1 MNVLPT
7 RLALLALA
15 FTVTAC
21 GSAVGPRPSAPG
33 SPPASSASPGSSTSP
48 GSATPPGSPVPS
60 TGPSGPA
67 QTSSA
72 GPSAEPDPEEPE
84 SGEGSDELVLRI
96 DTGGG
101 LAGPDQNAL
110 SIPQVSVYADGRVIS
125 QGAQIAIYP
134 GPALPSLHLARL
146 SPAGLERVLEAAA
159 EAGLT
164 AGDRHLRMRGIA
176 DAHTTTF
183 TVISEGETHLV
194 TAEALGLEAGHEDQ
208 LDATELKARGAMLQ
222 FQGALSNPSAWL
234 GTDVLAEGLPYEFDE
249 LRIFP
254 RPGLPPDEPDLAQ
267 PGLEWPLAEPLMSFG
282 EPFPM
287 GEDARCGTVSGEEL
301 RTLLPLV
308 MSANQL
314 TRWESDGKLY
324 ELLLRPLL
332 PDESGCPET

>member
-1 MNVLPT
+1 MNAPLPS
-7 RLALLALA
+7 LALLALV

-21 GSAVGPRPSAPG
+21 GSAVGSRPDSPG
-33 SPPASSASPGSSTSP
+33 SPPASIASRGP
-48 GSATPPGSPVPS
+48 ATPPGSPVPS
-60 TGPSGPA
+60 TEPSGPA

-72 GPSAEPDPEEPE
+72 NPSAEPDPREPG
-84 SGEGSDELVLRI
+84 SGEGSEELVLRI

-125 QGAQIAIYP
+125 QGAQIDIYP
-134 GPALPSLHLARL
+134 GPALPPLHLARL
-146 SPAGLERVLEAAA
+146 SPAGLERVLDAAA

-164 AGDRHLRMRGIA
+164 AGDRHLPMRGIA

-183 TVISEGETHLV
+183 TVITEGETHV
-194 TAEALGLEAGHEDQ
+194 VAAEALGLEAGHEDQ
-208 LDATELKARGAMLQ
+208 LDATELQARRAMVD
-222 FQGALSNPSAWL
+222 FQGALSYLSPSL

-249 LRIFP
+249 LRIFT

-267 PGLEWPLAEPLMSFG
+267 PDLEWPLAEPLMSFG

-287 GEDARCGTVSGEEL
+287 GEDARCGTVSGDDL
-301 RTLLPLV
+301 QTLLPLV

-314 TRWESDGKLY
+314 TRWESDGELY

>member
-1 MNVLPT
+1 MNAPLT
-7 RLALLALA
+7 RLALLALT
-15 FTVTAC
+15 FTLTAC
-21 GSAVGPRPSAPG
+21 GSAVGPPPDAPS
-33 SPPASSASPGSSTSP
+33 SPPASSASPGSATSP
-48 GSATPPGSPVPS
+48 GSTTSLGSATPPGSPVPS
-60 TGPSGPA
+60 NDPSSA
-67 QTSSA
+67 AATSSA
-72 GPSAEPDPEEPE
+72 SPSAAPDP
-84 SGEGSDELVLRI
+84 DELVLRI
-96 DTGGG
+96 DMGGG

-125 QGAQIAIYP
+125 EGAQIDIYP

-146 SPAGLERVLEAAA
+146 SPAGLGRVLEAAA
-159 EAGLT
+159 QTGLT
-164 AGDRHLRMRGIA
+164 AGDRHLPMRGIA

-183 TVISEGETHLV
+183 TVIREGETHVV

-208 LDATELKARGAMLQ
+208 IDATELQARRALVD
-222 FQGALSNPSAWL
+222 FQSALSYLAPWL
-234 GTDVLAEGLPYEFDE
+234 GTDVLAEGLPFEFDE

-267 PGLEWPLAEPLMSFG
+267 PDLEWPLAEPLMSFG

-287 GEDARCGTVSGEEL
+287 GEDARCGTVSGEDL
-301 RTLLPLV
+301 QALLPLV

-314 TRWESDGKLY
+314 TRWESGGEFY